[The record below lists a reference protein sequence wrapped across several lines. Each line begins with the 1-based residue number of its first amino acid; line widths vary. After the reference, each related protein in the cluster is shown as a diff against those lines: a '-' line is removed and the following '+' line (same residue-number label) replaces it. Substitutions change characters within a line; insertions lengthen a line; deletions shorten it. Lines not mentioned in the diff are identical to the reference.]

1 MQVCEV
7 LTWADWS
14 VERCFID
21 ASHIPGVLLN
31 VQQLMLSSPFGWNSL
46 DVWSLI
52 PSNTLHFQF
61 LHIKEGHFLQVAKP
75 GICPPPHQPHPCAH
89 GRQCKSIMTLF
100 PTDFSGFSLLSA
112 QAPGISQF
120 RISKQV
126 VTCFVVS
133 GLDPMKS
140 IKREPPNIK
149 IVLGRGS
156 SSHKRLWTLD
166 F

>member
-1 MQVCEV
+1 MQVYEV
-7 LTWADWS
+7 LAWTDWS
-14 VERCFID
+14 VERWFID

-31 VQQLMLSSPFGWNSL
+31 VQQLMLSSAFGWNSL

-52 PSNTLHFQF
+52 PSNFQF

-75 GICPPPHQPHPCAH
+75 GIWPPPPNRLHPCAR

-100 PTDFSGFSLLSA
+100 PTDFSGFSLLSG

-126 VTCFVVS
+126 VTCFVFS

-140 IKREPPNIK
+140 MKREPPNIK

-156 SSHKRLWTLD
+156 SSHKRVWTLD